1 MYKYRGVGLYTYR
14 LSAPSNA
21 EQASWRHVGAAEP
34 PPSLYADKPHKDEFL
49 VGAMIYS
56 VRVSDTRHSGKS
68 AEQELNVTLIVQNW
82 ELLMPKVDPSEDQ
95 LYFH

>member
-1 MYKYRGVGLYTYR
+1 MYTYG

-34 PPSLYADKPHKDEFL
+34 PSLYPDKPHKDEFL
-49 VGAMIYS
+49 VGAMIQS

-68 AEQELNVTLIVQNW
+68 AEQELNVTPIVQNW